1 MENLE
6 ILKNIKDYMQW
17 CIDRGYHKFTYND
30 LGWDFKC
37 IDAINLIDD
46 VLNHITKQEKM
57 IDIIIKHICDIID
70 NDDNASLLPFY
81 NSDDNIEEKVR
92 QYFEKKVEE
101 SE

>member
-46 VLNHITKQEKM
+46 VLNHLTKQDKM
-57 IDIIIKHICDIID
+57 IELLKTRIFVSSEEHEQILKIQEKHRNKSYEDCT
-70 NDDNASLLPFY
+70 
-81 NSDDNIEEKVR
+81 IE
-92 QYFEKKVEE
+92 YFEKKAEE
-101 SE
+101 GE

>member
-1 MENLE
+1 MELE
-6 ILKNIKDYMQW
+6 EVINKFNEIKEE
-17 CIDRGYHKFTYND
+17 YNRFD
-30 LGWDFKC
+30 GLREYVEAMDFM
-37 IDAINLIDD
+37 
-46 VLNHITKQEKM
+46 LNHITKQEKM

-92 QYFEKKVEE
+92 KYFEKKAEE